1 MAESTPKART
11 EDNSLDAHY
20 YKSGQLDIEKWRKE
34 IEWHEVELRLK
45 ERELD
50 LKAQE
55 QDRLAMEAKRS
66 RLWNPLFLGVVA
78 AVIAATGG
86 AATSILNGV
95 ATTRTELLKA
105 ESARIFEA
113 IKAGDSEKAKENLRF
128 LAAVGLIE
136 AATATKI
143 QAYLDIQPTGAG
155 PFLPASIDSNPVRL
169 KREIDVLSRLD
180 AMTRSRGNTDKIS
193 PN

>member
-1 MAESTPKART
+1 LKA
-11 EDNSLDAHY
+11 
-20 YKSGQLDIEKWRKE
+20 
-34 IEWHEVELRLK
+34 
-45 ERELD
+45 RELD

-86 AATSILNGV
+86 AVTSVLNGI
-95 ATTRTELLKA
+95 ATTRSELLKA
-105 ESARIFEA
+105 ESARVLEA

-128 LAAVGLIE
+128 LAGTGLIE

-143 QAYLDIQPTGAG
+143 QAYLANQPTGVG
-155 PFLPASIDSNPVRL
+155 PFLPVSIDSNPARL

-180 AMTRSRGNTDKIS
+180 AMARAREKADKNP